1 MKRIYSY
8 IGSLLMLLLVFS
20 SCTDEFNNPSEE
32 QQPLAADIDA
42 EILVNQETNEVT
54 FRLNNPESY
63 PVWIFEEPSKTTY
76 SSVNGLTKV
85 YTLAGTYSV
94 EIKIGNS
101 NGLSDG
107 SITRT
112 FEIENSLLDPNP
124 GGYDSEND
132 CNFWKDVIF
141 TNEFYY
147 APGWS
152 QIDNPGFEA
161 DGNLYKITLPS
172 ATTDQWQAQV
182 KFLTN
187 LTTST
192 EHNYDFSAV
201 FFSNKA
207 HGNVTVKLVK
217 TGDDATFYFTET
229 ISLEAN
235 EDYVLIMTDMPG
247 LDMENVSLV
256 LDFGGNAEGTEV
268 LVRRIVLK
276 EHSCDDGTVIEEPE
290 EPGEDPVNWLPDSE
304 CNLWKDV
311 EFADHVF
318 YAPGWSPELHNGPDY
333 AGLEL
338 GDNNYTVAWPTATSA
353 QWQAQLHLRTTN
365 VATTADKTYD
375 FRVILNSTK
384 NITGITIKLTKVGDD
399 AAAFFTEQVNLT
411 ANQDYTFKMS
421 AIQAKKGVDFVDI
434 DNISLVFDFGGNPAD
449 TEVTIRSVILKES
462 TCNN

>member
-1 MKRIYSY
+1 MKRIINNTYLT
-8 IGSLLMLLLVFS
+8 SLLLLLLAFS
-20 SCTDEFNNPSEE
+20 CADDEFNTPSEDD
-32 QQPLAADIDA
+32 QPLAADIDA
-42 EILVNQETNEVT
+42 EISVDQETNEVT
-54 FRLNNPESY
+54 FTLNNKGCY
-63 PVWIFEEPSKTTY
+63 PVWTFDGEDY
-76 SSVNGLTKV
+76 STINGLTKV

-152 QIDNPGFEA
+152 QIENPGFEA

-290 EPGEDPVNWLPDSE
+290 EDNVNWLPDSD
-304 CNLWKDV
+304 CNLWRGV
-311 EFADHVF
+311 AYVNHFF
-318 YAPGWSPELHNGPDY
+318 YAPNWSAIYEGPEYSGFE
-333 AGLEL
+333 AI
-338 GDNNYTVAWPTATSA
+338 DNSYTLTYPTATTD
-353 QWQAQLHLRTTN
+353 QWQNQVHFRTTN
-365 VATTADKTYD
+365 VATTADKSYD

-384 NITGITIKLTKVGDD
+384 NITGVTIKLTKVGEDGTF
-399 AAAFFTEQVNLT
+399 FFTERVDLV
-411 ANQDYTFKMS
+411 AFEDYIFKRPAMEG
-421 AIQAKKGVDFVDI
+421 KEI